1 MTKHRLLIRTLVAVL
16 LLAVVAPAPAAR
28 AALPDTVV
36 QWNQNATDALLTA
49 TTAALPGAGQT
60 PPVATPHLAMVQGA
74 VYDAV
79 NAIDG
84 HYQPYLVSPPALA
97 SYSKD
102 AAAATAAYEVLIDP
116 SLRVPQLRKD
126 DLAVKYAASL
136 AAVTDVAARNGGIAV
151 GHAAA
156 SAMLTARMNDG
167 RFGTFRFTDPGP
179 TATAGQWR
187 PDLPGFV
194 SDPNAWVARVTPF
207 MVNSWDQF
215 RSEGPNALTS
225 AEYAA
230 DFAEVKAKGSR
241 SITTTRTA
249 DETDAARFWTENAIG
264 MWSRMFR
271 KLSADRGLSIVENAR
286 FFGMLYLTGADALIT
301 CWADK
306 AYWSFWRPIS
316 AIRGAANDG
325 NTATEAD
332 EGWLPL
338 VDTPPYP
345 DHSSGHSCLSGS
357 IVYTLQDF
365 FGTDKI
371 GFTETSTATG
381 TTRSFAR
388 FSDAIKE
395 IISAR
400 VWSGL
405 HFRYADTS
413 GANIGKHV
421 AHWRQ
426 KHYFQSMD
434 SKNLN

>member
-1 MTKHRLLIRTLVAVL
+1 VTKHRLLIRTLVAVL
-16 LLAVVAPAPAAR
+16 LFAVVAPAPATN
-28 AALPDTVV
+28 AAPPDTVV
-36 QWNQNATDALLTA
+36 QWNQNATDALLTS
-49 TTAALPGAGQT
+49 TTAALPGAGQS

-84 HYQPYLVSPPALA
+84 HYQPYLGSPAALP

-102 AAAATAAYEVLIDP
+102 AAAATAAYEVLVDP
-116 SLRVPQLRKD
+116 SLRVPDLRKA
-126 DLAVKYAASL
+126 DLAAKHAASL
-136 AAVTDVAARNGGIAV
+136 AAVTDVAARNGGSAV

-156 SAMLTARMNDG
+156 SAMLAARADDG
-167 RFGTFRFTDPGP
+167 RFGSYRFPVP
-179 TATAGQWR
+179 TNPTAGQWR

-207 MVNSWDQF
+207 MVNSRDQF
-215 RSEGPNALTS
+215 RSDGPNALAS

-230 DFAEVKAKGSR
+230 DFAEVKAVGSR
-241 SITTTRTA
+241 AITTTRTA
-249 DETDAARFWTENAIG
+249 EQTDAARFWTENAIG
-264 MWSRMFR
+264 MWSRIF
-271 KLSADRGLSIVENAR
+271 RGLSAARGLTLVENAR
-286 FFGMLYLTGADALIT
+286 FFAMLYLTGADAAIT

-306 AYWSFWRPIS
+306 AYWSFWRPIT
-316 AIRGAANDG
+316 AIREAANDG
-325 NTATEAD
+325 NPATEAD
-332 EGWLPL
+332 AAWLPL
-338 VDTPPYP
+338 IDTPPYP

-371 GFTETSTATG
+371 GFSETSSVTG

-395 IISAR
+395 IVLAR

-405 HFRYADTS
+405 HFRDADTS

-426 KHYFQSMD
+426 KYYFQSMD
-434 SKNLN
+434 SRKLK

>member
-1 MTKHRLLIRTLVAVL
+1 MPTH
-16 LLAVVAPAPAAR
+16 AR
-28 AALPDTVV
+28 
-36 QWNQNATDALLTA
+36 
-49 TTAALPGAGQT
+49 
-60 PPVATPHLAMVQGA
+60 
-74 VYDAV
+74 
-79 NAIDG
+79 
-84 HYQPYLVSPPALA
+84 VS
-97 SYSKD
+97 
-102 AAAATAAYEVLIDP
+102 
-116 SLRVPQLRKD
+116 
-126 DLAVKYAASL
+126 
-136 AAVTDVAARNGGIAV
+136 NGGPSTT
-151 GHAAA
+151 H
-156 SAMLTARMNDG
+156 R
-167 RFGTFRFTDPGP
+167 
-179 TATAGQWR
+179 AGKR
-187 PDLPGFV
+187 VVVDAFV

-207 MVNSWDQF
+207 LVNSRDQF
-215 RSEGPNALTS
+215 RSDGPNALTS

-230 DFAEVKAKGSR
+230 DFAEVKSLGSR
-241 SITTTRTA
+241 ASTTRSA
-249 DETDAARFWTENAIG
+249 DQTDAARFWTENAIG
-264 MWSRMFR
+264 MWSRIFR
-271 KLSADRGLSIVENAR
+271 KLSVDHGLSIVQNAR
-286 FFGMLYLTGADALIT
+286 FFAMLYLTGADAAIT

-306 AYWSFWRPIS
+306 AYWSFWRPIT

-325 NTATEAD
+325 NPATEAD
-332 EGWLPL
+332 AAWLPL
-338 VDTPPYP
+338 IDTPPYP

-395 IISAR
+395 IVSAR

-434 SKNLN
+434 SKKLK